1 MWIYLH
7 DHDWVYAPMEGG
19 RFRRLKLVGGA
30 MLPDKMQEV
39 TSGISRGQQVVRNA
53 LVLRATVEQ

>member
-1 MWIYLH
+1 
-7 DHDWVYAPMEGG
+7 MEGG

-30 MLPDKMQEV
+30 MLPNKMQEV